1 MRARPNRF
9 PCISRPTRRQR
20 SYLPRRRVS
29 YLLDTNVLLWLL
41 AGSDRV
47 SQPTRDLLADP
58 HLEVLV
64 SAASAWEIAIKASQR
79 RVAVPPNIAV
89 WLPDQLTANRLTP
102 LPVTIA
108 HAAGVEHLPP
118 HHTDPFDRILIAQ
131 ALAEDIPIVTGDR
144 QLERYGVQVIR
155 C

>member
-1 MRARPNRF
+1 
-9 PCISRPTRRQR
+9 
-20 SYLPRRRVS
+20 VS

-58 HLEVLV
+58 LNEVFV
-64 SAASAWEIAIKASQR
+64 SAASAWEIAIKASR
-79 RVAVPPNIAV
+79 GRLSVPPNIAV
-89 WLPDQLTANRLTP
+89 WLPDQLAANRLTP

-108 HAAGVEHLPP
+108 HAAGFEHLPP
-118 HHTDPFDRILIAQ
+118 HHADPFDRILIAQ
-131 ALAEDIPIVTGDR
+131 ALAQNIQIVTGDR